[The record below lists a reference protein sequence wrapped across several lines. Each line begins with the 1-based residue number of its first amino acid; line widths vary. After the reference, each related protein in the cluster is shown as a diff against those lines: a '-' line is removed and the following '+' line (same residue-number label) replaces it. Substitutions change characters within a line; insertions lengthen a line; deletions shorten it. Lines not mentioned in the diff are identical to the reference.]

1 MIDDL
6 LDRDAPGERERI
18 TRGFRD
24 LIGRMQAEIDAK
36 RQAERVRHQ
45 ELFKKMGDDQ
55 LARDHRPVCTRLGL
69 PACRKPTCGL
79 SYCSGTTPARE
90 YSDGLPDA
98 FPWPDDGF

>member
-1 MIDDL
+1 VIDDL

-18 TRGFRD
+18 TQGFRD
-24 LIGRMQAEIDAK
+24 LIARMQADIDAK
-36 RQAERVRHQ
+36 RQAERVRHL

-69 PACRKPTCGL
+69 PACRKPTCGV
-79 SYCSGTTPARE
+79 SYCSGVHLQGGHG
-90 YSDGLPDA
+90 DGLPDA

>member
-18 TRGFRD
+18 TQGFRD
-24 LIGRMQAEIDAK
+24 LIARMQADINAT
-36 RQAERVRHQ
+36 RQAERVRHL

-69 PACRKPTCGL
+69 PACRKATCGL
-79 SYCSGTTPARE
+79 SYCSGLHRPTDRMGDRLDR
-90 YSDGLPDA
+90 SDEIYGA
-98 FPWPDDGF
+98 E